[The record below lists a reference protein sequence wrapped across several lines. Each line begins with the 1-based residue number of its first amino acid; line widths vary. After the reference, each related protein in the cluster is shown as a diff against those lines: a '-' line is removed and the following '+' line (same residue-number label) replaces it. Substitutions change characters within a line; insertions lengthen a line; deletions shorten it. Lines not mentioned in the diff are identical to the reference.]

1 MIERIVRIMVEED
14 ERFFI
19 VNGRRW
25 RRADPSLPDDVV
37 RALTSHLG
45 RARNAV
51 KLAKRAGDE
60 DALASARV
68 RVQAAKAGLG
78 ERSDPWWELSE
89 ETRLSRAREALEQ
102 LDESGE

>member
-1 MIERIVRIMVEED
+1 MVEED
-14 ERFFI
+14 ERFLV

-37 RALTSHLG
+37 SALTSHLG

-51 KLAKRAGDE
+51 KQAKRAGDE
-60 DALASARV
+60 DALASARG
-68 RVQAAKAGLG
+68 RVQVAKVGLG

-89 ETRLSRAREALEQ
+89 EARQERAREAVEQ
-102 LDESGE
+102 LEESGG